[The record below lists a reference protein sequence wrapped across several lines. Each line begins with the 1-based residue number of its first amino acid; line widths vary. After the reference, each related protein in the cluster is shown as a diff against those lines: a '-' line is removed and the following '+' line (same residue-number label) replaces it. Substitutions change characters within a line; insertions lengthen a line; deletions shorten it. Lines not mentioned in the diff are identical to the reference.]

1 QKNSFV
7 ENGHLVI
14 RTQYQDGQ
22 WSAGGASSADAFAAD
37 SLIIK
42 LNNIAEFKAKNNG
55 ELYEITFKDNHQFL
69 TSAMEA
75 SEILR
80 AIVDHAKENTSK

>member
-1 QKNSFV
+1 MTLYEITLKALRAREDSLNK
-7 ENGHLVI
+7 
-14 RTQYQDGQ
+14 
-22 WSAGGASSADAFAAD
+22 DAFAAD

-80 AIVDHAKENTSK
+80 AIVDHAKENTTK